1 MKTLIVTDAWLPQV
15 NGVVRTLEHVVAEL
29 EAEGH
34 EVSLITPAGFRTLPM
49 PTYPEIR
56 LSLTTSA
63 TVRHQIEKLA
73 PDHIHI
79 ATEGPLGIAAR
90 KACLKLG
97 RTFTTSYHT
106 RFPEYL
112 RARVPVPVGLT
123 YAWLRRFH
131 NAGTACLVATE
142 SIANDLTGRGFSNVT
157 AWTRG
162 VDHALFHP
170 RDRAELADEFDFERP
185 IFINVGRVAVEKN
198 LEAFLELDL
207 PGTKLIVGDGPAR
220 KSLERRYP
228 DAHFLGARSGEPL
241 ARAYCAADV
250 FVFPSLTD
258 TFGNVLL
265 ESLAC
270 GVPVAAFPVP
280 GPLDVIGDSGAGVLD
295 NDLRKAALAALE
307 IPREKALE
315 HAEKFT
321 WAECARI
328 FLEAGQQA
336 A

>member
-1 MKTLIVTDAWLPQV
+1 MKILIVTDAWQPQV
-15 NGVVRTLEHVVAEL
+15 NGVVRTLEHVVEEL
-29 EAEGH
+29 QASGH
-34 EVSLITPAGFRTLPM
+34 EIAMITPAGFFTLPM

-56 LSLTTSA
+56 LSLVTSA
-63 TVRHQIEKLA
+63 GIRRRIEAIA
-73 PDHIHI
+73 PEHIHI

-97 RTFTTSYHT
+97 RSFTTSYHT

-112 RARVPVPVGLT
+112 RARVPVPLTLT

-131 NAGTACLVATE
+131 NAGSACLVATR
-142 SIANDLTGRGFSNVT
+142 SIANDLNERGFSNVT

-170 RDRAELADEFDFERP
+170 RDRMAMQAELGLVPPVFL
-185 IFINVGRVAVEKN
+185 NVGRVAVEKN

-207 PGTKLIVGDGPAR
+207 PGTKVIVGDGPSR
-220 KSLERRYP
+220 KSLERRFP
-228 DAHFLGARSGEPL
+228 DVRFLGTKSGEPL
-241 ARAYCAADV
+241 AKAYCAADV

-265 ESLAC
+265 EALAC
-270 GVPVAAFPVP
+270 GVPVAAYPVP
-280 GPLDVIGDSGAGVLD
+280 GPLDVIGGSGAGVLD
-295 NDLRKAALAALE
+295 EDLRKASLEALNIPSEMALA
-307 IPREKALE
+307 
-315 HAEKFT
+315 HAANYT
-321 WAECARI
+321 WDECARI
-328 FLEAGQQA
+328 FLEAGNKA